1 MRARTIRS
9 CSIVLGIRDK
19 SPMICDMKR
28 DGRDPSE
35 VRRSPAWIDW
45 VASAFAE
52 RPPLTWAGRTPSQF
66 VRNDRNA

>member
-1 MRARTIRS
+1 MRARTIRA

-52 RPPLTWAGRTPSQF
+52 RPPANLGWSHAQ
-66 VRNDRNA
+66 